1 MLTPKQKAILK
12 SHANTISQ
20 RFQLGKGAMTAS
32 FVDMV
37 DKALEAHELVKVS
50 ILKNSELDMDDVAE
64 TLTLELSCD
73 IVQSIGRVLVLYRP
87 SKHHPRHLI

>member
-20 RFQLGKGAMTAS
+20 RFQLGKGAMTES

-64 TLTLELSCD
+64 TLTLELACD